1 MSQPPSP
8 EQRAAQ
14 MKEAIENAQRAL
26 ERSKEFFEDNGLD
39 GDKDFDS
46 ARRRFE
52 QAAQQNVAEAQFML
66 GLMAELGQGMD
77 KDLQA
82 AQRWLKAAE
91 ANKYA
96 AATKELKRVRK
107 LLGGE

>member
-39 GDKDFDS
+39 GVKARAFLASNIDDKS
-46 ARRRFE
+46 R
-52 QAAQQNVAEAQFML
+52 AEAQRAFEQDMQDV
-66 GLMAELGQGMD
+66 EQ
-77 KDLQA
+77 
-82 AQRWLKAAE
+82 E
-91 ANKYA
+91 AREQLA
-96 AATKELKRVRK
+96 RESSPPASAPKRPRPMV
-107 LLGGE
+107 